1 MERALFLLCCVALV
15 VSACSN
21 TKKESKISEQNQ
33 QEEIPMVGG
42 DADAHGCKASAGYH
56 WSALKNE
63 CIRLFE
69 AGIALEAKAEGLDK
83 GLAAYVV
90 FKSDTD
96 DAQAELFLPG
106 EKNAILLEKA
116 QEEGADMWR
125 NPEYTLIQWK
135 GMISLEDSE
144 KTLLYQGAAK

>member
-1 MERALFLLCCVALV
+1 MKKALFLSLCSFLV
-15 VSACSN
+15 LAACSN
-21 TKKESKISEQNQ
+21 TKKDSNEKAQK
-33 QEEIPMVGG
+33 EEAPMVGG
-42 DADAHGCKASAGYH
+42 DSDEHGCKASAGYQ
-56 WSALKNE
+56 WSGLKNE

-69 AGIALEAKAEGLDK
+69 AGIAMEAEAEGLDK
-83 GLAAYVV
+83 SLAAYVV
-90 FKSDTD
+90 FKSDTE

-106 EKNAILLEKA
+106 EKSGILLEKA
-116 QEEGADMWR
+116 KEEGAEMWR